1 MLKITV
7 DSNVIISSLLKKD
20 SVPARVISYILNE
33 CQLYISQFILDEL
46 EEVLKRPKVKSVVG
60 WNTNR
65 IELYLAGLEEAGI
78 MVNNLPELK
87 LISEDPSDNN
97 VLACAVAARVDY
109 LISGDN
115 HLRKLGSYEGIKIL
129 SPSEFLEI
137 L

>member
-33 CQLYISQFILDEL
+33 CQLYISQFI
-46 EEVLKRPKVKSVVG
+46 
-60 WNTNR
+60 
-65 IELYLAGLEEAGI
+65 
-78 MVNNLPELK
+78 
-87 LISEDPSDNN
+87 N

>member
-7 DSNVIISSLLKKD
+7 DSNVIISSLLKND

-78 MVNNLPELK
+78 MVIIYQN
-87 LISEDPSDNN
+87 
-97 VLACAVAARVDY
+97 
-109 LISGDN
+109 
-115 HLRKLGSYEGIKIL
+115 
-129 SPSEFLEI
+129 
-137 L
+137 